1 MSTLLGALVTGPDRE
16 AAVTVGNQRL
26 SSAGLLAAATA
37 VADRIGGAR
46 AAAVVAS
53 PSLDTIASV
62 VGCLLAHVPVVPVPP
77 DAGPLERNHILTDS
91 GADVLCDVGAG
102 GPAELSPVDGAPA
115 PASGT
120 AMVLYTS
127 GTTGPPKGVQ
137 LSAAAMAFDLDALA
151 EAWAWTA
158 DDTLVHGLPLFHA
171 HGLVLG
177 VLGALRVGSPLVHTL
192 RPTPEAYVAAAGS
205 LYFGVPTVWS
215 RVCADEAS
223 ASVLRSARLL
233 VSGSAPL
240 PGSVFARLTELT
252 GSAPVERYGLT
263 ETLILT
269 STRAHGHRRQGSVGL
284 PLGGVDIRLVSE
296 TGSALPADGR
306 TIGEL
311 EVRTPAIFAGYLG
324 RPGATAAAFRPDGWF
339 RTGDVAV
346 VEPDG
351 NHRIV
356 GRQSVDLIKSGG
368 YRIGAGEVENALLGH
383 PGVREAAVVGA
394 PDPDLGQRIVA
405 YVVVDAG
412 LAGPE
417 LEDYVATR
425 LSVHKRPRQVH
436 VVDSLPRNAMGK
448 VVKGQLLGDGLPAGG
463 PSPRW

>member
-1 MSTLLGALVTGPDRE
+1 
-16 AAVTVGNQRL
+16 
-26 SSAGLLAAATA
+26 
-37 VADRIGGAR
+37 
-46 AAAVVAS
+46 
-53 PSLDTIASV
+53 
-62 VGCLLAHVPVVPVPP
+62 
-77 DAGPLERNHILTDS
+77 
-91 GADVLCDVGAG
+91 
-102 GPAELSPVDGAPA
+102 
-115 PASGT
+115 
-120 AMVLYTS
+120 
-127 GTTGPPKGVQ
+127 
-137 LSAAAMAFDLDALA
+137 
-151 EAWAWTA
+151 
-158 DDTLVHGLPLFHA
+158 
-171 HGLVLG
+171 
-177 VLGALRVGSPLVHTL
+177 
-192 RPTPEAYVAAAGS
+192 
-205 LYFGVPTVWS
+205 
-215 RVCADEAS
+215 
-223 ASVLRSARLL
+223 
-233 VSGSAPL
+233 
-240 PGSVFARLTELT
+240 
-252 GSAPVERYGLT
+252 
-263 ETLILT
+263 
-269 STRAHGHRRQGSVGL
+269 QGSVGL
-284 PLGGVDIRLVSE
+284 PLGGVDIRLVGE

-311 EVRTPAIFAGYLG
+311 EVRTPAIFTGYLG

-417 LEDYVATR
+417 LEDYVAGR